1 MKNRETS
8 AVVKLTGRRHQAAN
22 LETSVLGMRAKCTSF
37 LAVTAELPCKE
48 VTAAECKWLCEDYSP
63 VAGVGM
69 QASLGL
75 PVESVLL
82 SQPRTKPTPD
92 RQ

>member
-22 LETSVLGMRAKCTSF
+22 LEASVLGMRAKCTSF

-48 VTAAECKWLCEDYSP
+48 VTAAECK
-63 VAGVGM
+63 
-69 QASLGL
+69 
-75 PVESVLL
+75 
-82 SQPRTKPTPD
+82 
-92 RQ
+92 